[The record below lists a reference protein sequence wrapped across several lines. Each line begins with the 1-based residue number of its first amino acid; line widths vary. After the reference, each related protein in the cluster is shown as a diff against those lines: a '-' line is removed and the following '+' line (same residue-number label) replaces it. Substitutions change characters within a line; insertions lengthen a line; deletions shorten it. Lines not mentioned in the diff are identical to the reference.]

1 MARWRF
7 LPILTILTILL
18 DFAMVKLI
26 ENPIFIRILYLIL
39 NVSLALR
46 KLAEKIDLKGVI
58 LGSRQ
63 FSALSNFPFNLPG
76 ELKAAELQL

>member
-26 ENPIFIRILYLIL
+26 ENPIFI
-39 NVSLALR
+39 
-46 KLAEKIDLKGVI
+46 KIH
-58 LGSRQ
+58 
-63 FSALSNFPFNLPG
+63 
-76 ELKAAELQL
+76 